1 MNYIDNACMHKCF
14 RNSTIYKVFQISV
27 RPNMLY
33 FLNAGVQGYQIR
45 HSLEGHKG
53 HEGQEV
59 HEDIC
64 ISLTFSDFLCIFLHI
79 SAFLYISLHFF
90 TFLYISLHF
99 STFIYILHFLFKD
112 NLTERTVVLWTPFL
126 IYFHFYE
133 IVRSFRDILVTE
145 KGLEKEVRPMKQC
158 FAVLKT
164 DLYGSQSLEEQFL
177 GSEHLIC

>member
-1 MNYIDNACMHKCF
+1 MFNIQNRARQHFCMNYIDNACMHKCF

-64 ISLTFSDFLCIFLHI
+64 IPLTFSAFFCIFLHF
-79 SAFLYISLHFF
+79 SAFLYIF
-90 TFLYISLHF
+90 LHF
-99 STFIYILHFLFKD
+99 SALLCIYLHFTFSIQGQFDGAYHGPMDGIFTRYLDCFFDRPRGQK
-112 NLTERTVVLWTPFL
+112 NTTTVGFIFFWASIQSIALILW
-126 IYFHFYE
+126 
-133 IVRSFRDILVTE
+133 RSFKPV
-145 KGLEKEVRPMKQC
+145 
-158 FAVLKT
+158 
-164 DLYGSQSLEEQFL
+164 GS
-177 GSEHLIC
+177 GWV